1 MKLNTQY
8 GYPISSIFFQ
18 ICGMIFLILLAILSI
33 ASGIFLAT
41 ISIILIIIFFWYV
54 VIYQFKKRFLQL
66 RKDILNQMI
75 RYAQLIGNENILDLG
90 TGAGYIAIGFS
101 KVLEYGRVVGV
112 DKYDQRT
119 RVFGTNFFE
128 GLKINFFKN
137 KLNRAKRNASL
148 EHQLNHILFVKSD
161 LQKQFPFSH
170 HSFDLVLSSQF
181 LYCIPSKHLHQV
193 LSEVDRV
200 VKPSGQLIFFE
211 SKKFF
216 QWNILQVKSFFEKIG
231 YHTQIYTLKNMS
243 NKCIF
248 IARKIDK

>member
-18 ICGMIFLILLAILSI
+18 ICGTIFLILLAMLSI
-33 ASGIFLAT
+33 ISRVFLG
-41 ISIILIIIFFWYV
+41 SLFIILIIIIFWYV
-54 VIYQFKKRFLQL
+54 CIYRFKKRFLKF
-66 RKDILNQMI
+66 RKEILDQMI
-75 RYAQLIGNENILDLG
+75 KHAQLKGNEHILDLG

-101 KVLEYGRVVGV
+101 KVLKDGRVVGV

-119 RVFGTNFFE
+119 RVCGTNFFE
-128 GLKINFFKN
+128 ELRINFFKN

-161 LQKQFPFSH
+161 LQKQFPFNP

-181 LYCIPSKHLHQV
+181 LYCISSKHLDRV
-193 LSEVDRV
+193 LTEIDRV

-211 SKKFF
+211 SKKFL
-216 QWNILQVKSFFEKIG
+216 QWNILHVKRMFEKIG
-231 YHTQIYTLKNMS
+231 YHTQIHTLNSVS

-248 IARKIDK
+248 IARKYEQ